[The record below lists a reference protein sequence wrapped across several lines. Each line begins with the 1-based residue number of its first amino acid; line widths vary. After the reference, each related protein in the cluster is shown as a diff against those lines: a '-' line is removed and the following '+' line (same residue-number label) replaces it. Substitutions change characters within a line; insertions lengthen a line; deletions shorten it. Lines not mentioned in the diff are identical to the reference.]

1 MKAQEMTREKNVA
14 LFSVKYFI
22 LNKAY
27 IYLCNLFSQTI
38 KSLDTV
44 SPKAHSDRS
53 CCAVSGI
60 ERRQCLVGADISCD
74 LDKLEQIKPSLAFYV
89 GLH

>member
-1 MKAQEMTREKNVA
+1 MITLSVPIFLLYKIIHMKAQEMTREKNVA

-53 CCAVSGI
+53 CCAVSGDR
-60 ERRQCLVGADISCD
+60 EKTVFSRC
-74 LDKLEQIKPSLAFYV
+74 
-89 GLH
+89 